1 MTTFTI
7 PTVQIFYI
15 RSTMATILL
24 VEDTASERELMTG
37 YLQEA
42 GHLVIDASNG
52 NEALQKL
59 ESTDP
64 DLVVTDLVMPGMSGL
79 ELCRNL
85 KKNPK
90 TEALPVIACTSKNQ
104 ELDRLWGM
112 KQGIKIYITKP
123 YSKEE
128 IVNAVT
134 SVVG

>member
-1 MTTFTI
+1 
-7 PTVQIFYI
+7 
-15 RSTMATILL
+15 MATILL
-24 VEDTASERELMTG
+24 VEDTASERELMMG
-37 YLQEA
+37 YLQDA
-42 GHLVIDASNG
+42 GHLIIDASNG
-52 NEALQKL
+52 AEALQKL
-59 ESTDP
+59 ESATP
-64 DLVVTDLVMPGMSGL
+64 DVVVTDLVMPGMSGL

-90 TEALPVIACTSKNQ
+90 TETLPVIACTSKNQ

>member
-1 MTTFTI
+1 
-7 PTVQIFYI
+7 
-15 RSTMATILL
+15 MATILL
-24 VEDTASERELMTG
+24 VEDTASERELMSG

-59 ESTDP
+59 ESAEA
-64 DLVVTDLVMPGMSGL
+64 DLVLTDLVMPGMSGL
-79 ELCRNL
+79 ELCRTL

-128 IVNAVT
+128 IINAIT